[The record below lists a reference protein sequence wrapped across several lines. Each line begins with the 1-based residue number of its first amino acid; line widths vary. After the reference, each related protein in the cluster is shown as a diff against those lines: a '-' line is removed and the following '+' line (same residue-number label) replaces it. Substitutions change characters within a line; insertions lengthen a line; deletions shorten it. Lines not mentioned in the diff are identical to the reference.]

1 MTASASAA
9 LAEPT
14 PMGIPLVDRK
24 LVKAWFTGTLF
35 WVVVGPVLGLIA
47 SMKLDDPYF
56 LANIEWLQFARLR
69 IAPFIATLAMLLALR
84 GLTIAI
90 FGEETVPLI
99 DGAARSV
106 AVSD

>member
-35 WVVVGPVLGLIA
+35 WVVVGPVLGHA
-47 SMKLDDPYF
+47 SWHAY
-56 LANIEWLQFARLR
+56 R
-69 IAPFIATLAMLLALR
+69 
-84 GLTIAI
+84 
-90 FGEETVPLI
+90 
-99 DGAARSV
+99 AAV
-106 AVSD
+106 AD